1 METTLF
7 FLGQNHSLPINIVSF
22 SHSNEAVIRSMAA
35 FAWGIAIPT
44 SLYITRSIGSTVSQT
59 VLRNP
64 APEPL
69 DESIDVQGALASAEA
84 ALRLVPVSPT
94 ANHLRSLV
102 ESGAQRLRELLA
114 ACKDRQRRR
123 TFSRL
128 FRHPCFRE
136 ENSRLR
142 SECETLKSRVHLF
155 LTVVSLF
162 PDHNQQRRH
171 AEPEQKTSN
180 KLSLSDIVDGEEVS
194 TQESVHSSE
203 KTKEVDESLSAYL
216 DAKLQ
221 REIGRISIVK
231 AFTKKLTASEEY
243 LSEDADSD
251 TESMD

>member
-1 METTLF
+1 
-7 FLGQNHSLPINIVSF
+7 
-22 SHSNEAVIRSMAA
+22 MAA
-35 FAWGIAIPT
+35 FAWSIAIPT

-102 ESGAQRLRELLA
+102 KSGAQRLRELLA

-128 FRHPCFRE
+128 FRHPCFQE

-162 PDHNQQRRH
+162 PDYNQQQKS
-171 AEPEQKTSN
+171 AEAEKKTS
-180 KLSLSDIVDGEEVS
+180 KTLSLSLSDIVDGEEVS

-203 KTKEVDESLSAYL
+203 KTKKNNKNMSAYL

-231 AFTKKLTASEEY
+231 AFTKKLTASEEFS
-243 LSEDADSD
+243 SEDADSD